1 MFGELIVLPVK
12 NGLKVREMYDDDNDD
27 RLHAG
32 SQNVPDDA
40 T

>member
-1 MFGELIVLPVK
+1 MFGELLVK
-12 NGLKVREMYDDDNDD
+12 NGLKVREMDDDDNDD
-27 RLHAG
+27 CLHAG